1 MVEKQAVIIGQV
13 GHVRQV
19 GRVGKAKLPPSCRSA
34 G

>member
-13 GHVRQV
+13 GQVRQV